1 MLSLNPDGDWN
12 AAKVDGTTP
21 ERLTKSRNPPRHHD
35 WRNAS
40 SAPPGNYRLP
50 ARHHRHRTTS
60 QTMLRPLAEATPAGD
75 GREPGVDVYVVKA
88 LIVPLV
94 LRRRHAQG
102 VRTENSAAA
111 HTAHPSHPLRPAAS
125 RFAHQPNDPLHP
137 AGKSRPDGP
146 CCDGPVWLRRHHPPA
161 DVRYPAIGQ
170 AADPGH
176 QDCAAH
182 VVDVNP

>member
-40 SAPPGNYRLP
+40 SAPLGNCHLP
-50 ARHHRHRTTS
+50 ARHRLLLATAKMVS
-60 QTMLRPLAEATPAGD
+60 RPPAVATPAVG
-75 GREPGVDVYVVKA
+75 GRAPEVDVCVVQERIAQLMMRLLQA
-88 LIVPLV
+88 LNEPNSDPEA
-94 LRRRHAQG
+94 AQP
-102 VRTENSAAA
+102 S
-111 HTAHPSHPLRPAAS
+111 HDSHPLRPAAS
-125 RFAHQPNDPLHP
+125 RFGHRPNDPSHP

-146 CCDGPVWLRRHHPPA
+146 CCDGPAWLRRHHQQA